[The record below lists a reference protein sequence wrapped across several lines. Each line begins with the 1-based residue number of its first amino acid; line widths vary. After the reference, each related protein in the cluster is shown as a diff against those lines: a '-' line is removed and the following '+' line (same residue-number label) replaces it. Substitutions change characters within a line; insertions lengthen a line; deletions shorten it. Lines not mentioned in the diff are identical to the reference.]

1 MLHNVHLHGGLA
13 AFGGPYQLDVST
25 PREAAHALGTQLK
38 GFRQAIGEGRF
49 RVVRGDPDNGFHYDA
64 ATLNFPIGRASTD
77 LHFIPVIGGSGRS
90 GKAAAK
96 IVIGVALVGTGVG
109 FGIAAGAAAGTGIM
123 GGLATST
130 GFLGITWGQ
139 IAFTG
144 ASLLFGGIASL
155 LSPAPTTSYAN
166 REPQDRRESFLFSS
180 LPFNLAEP
188 GNAVTLVY
196 GNQEVGGMVVSVG
209 MSTERL
215 P

>member
-1 MLHNVHLHGGLA
+1 MLHNIHLHGGLA
-13 AFGGPYQLDVST
+13 VFGGPYRLDVST
-25 PREAAHALGTQLK
+25 PREAAHALGVQLK
-38 GFRQAIGEGRF
+38 GFRQAIGEGHF
-49 RVVRGDPDNGFHYDA
+49 RVVRGDPESGFHYDVT
-64 ATLNFPIGRASTD
+64 TLAFPIGRKSED

-96 IVIGVALVGTGVG
+96 IVIGVALIGTGVG
-109 FGIAAGAAAGTGIM
+109 FGIAAGAAAGTGLL

-130 GFLGITWGQ
+130 GFMGITFGQ

-144 ASLLFGGIASL
+144 ASLLFGGLSSL
-155 LSPAPTTSYAN
+155 LSPTPTTNYAN

-180 LPFNLAEP
+180 LPFNLSEP
-188 GNAVTLVY
+188 GNPVPIVY
-196 GNQEVGGMVVSVG
+196 GNPEVGGMVVSVG